1 MTSGIPSRPKPVT
14 LSDVARAAGVSVA
27 TASKALNGRPD
38 VRQET
43 RELIIRTASELSFA
57 PNAAARSLT
66 ATRSGTVGLITSD
79 LEGRFSIPIMMG
91 AEDAFGAGRMSIF
104 LCDAR
109 GDNIRERHH
118 LDALLSRRVD
128 GIIVVGSNTNPR
140 PSIARNLPVP
150 VVYAYAPSQDPRDL
164 SIISDNVR
172 AGHIAVEH
180 LVELSR
186 LNIGHITGD
195 ASYSAAQDRAEG
207 VEAGLGRNGLELS
220 GGRPMFGQWN
230 EAWGRGATRLLLE
243 REPNVDAIVCGS
255 DQIARG
261 AIEALVELGRRV
273 PDDVAVVGFDNWNI
287 IAANTRPP
295 LTSIDFR
302 LEEVGRV
309 AAQKL
314 FSAIDGSTEV
324 GVVVLEPKLI
334 TRGSTAPL
342 E

>member
-1 MTSGIPSRPKPVT
+1 MTSAIPSRPKPIT

-27 TASKALNGRPD
+27 TASKALNGRAE
-38 VRQET
+38 VRHET
-43 RELIIRTASELSFA
+43 RELVIRTAKEMAFA

-91 AEDAFGAGRMSIF
+91 AEDAFGAGKMSVF

-109 GDNIRERHH
+109 GDNIREQHH

-128 GIIVVGSNTNPR
+128 GIIIVGANTNPR

-150 VVYAYAPSQDPRDL
+150 VVYAYAPSENSSDL
-164 SIISDNVR
+164 SIVSDNVQ
-172 AGHIAVEH
+172 AGRIAAEH
-180 LVELSR
+180 LIELGR
-186 LNIGHITGD
+186 RNIGHVTGD
-195 ASYSAAQDRAEG
+195 AGYSAAQDRTKG
-207 VEAGLGRNGLELS
+207 VEAGLRLAGLELA
-220 GGRPMFGQWN
+220 GGRSMFGQWN

-261 AIEALVELGRRV
+261 AIEALVELGKRV
-273 PDDVAVVGFDNWNI
+273 PDDVAVVGFDNWSVI
-287 IAANTRPP
+287 STNTRPP
-295 LTSIDFR
+295 LTSVDFG

-314 FSAIDGSTEV
+314 FAAIGGSTEA
-324 GVVVLEPKLI
+324 GVVLLEPRLV

-342 E
+342 G